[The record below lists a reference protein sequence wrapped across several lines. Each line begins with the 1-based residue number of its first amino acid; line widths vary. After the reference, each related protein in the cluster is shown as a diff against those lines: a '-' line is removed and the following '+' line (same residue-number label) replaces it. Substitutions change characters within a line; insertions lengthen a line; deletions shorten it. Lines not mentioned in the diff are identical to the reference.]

1 MSVVRAQEAQRNTI
15 EEQGVVRGDF
25 SGVIRVCRVTGV
37 KGSIQEHK
45 ERASI
50 RKVDRR

>member
-25 SGVIRVCRVTGV
+25 SGVIRVCRVIGV
-37 KGSIQEHK
+37 KGNIQEHK
-45 ERASI
+45 EGGNKS
-50 RKVDRR
+50 KVDRR